1 MTSNP
6 GFLRSFFPSVYSQEQ
21 SAESSAWCKYDNQ
34 LLQLFTSSLFLA
46 GIFGSLLSSFTT
58 TRFGR
63 VRTMLMGGIFF
74 LIGAVLTASAMNDAM
89 LVIGRVMLGLG
100 VGSANQVCGEN

>member
-1 MTSNP
+1 
-6 GFLRSFFPSVYSQEQ
+6 
-21 SAESSAWCKYDNQ
+21 
-34 LLQLFTSSLFLA
+34 
-46 GIFGSLLSSFTT
+46 
-58 TRFGR
+58 
-63 VRTMLMGGIFF
+63 MLMGGIFF